1 MAEEKKPIEKPVEK
15 KPVKAKLDVE
25 KFIARKLKAINEMN
39 DEAKAKELAE
49 RVMRNKR
56 GK

>member
-1 MAEEKKPIEKPVEK
+1 MAEEKKPVEK
-15 KPVKAKLDVE
+15 KPVKAKVDVD
-25 KFIARKLKAINEMN
+25 KFIARKLKAVNEMK